1 MGTEKREQPTMTA
14 KIITRLIIIGIVVG
28 TLAII
33 TVGLLQPAESTSYTY
48 GPPRTSQGD
57 GLQVGN
63 HTGDMAPN
71 FTLAQLQGDQKIS
84 LSDYRG
90 QTVLLNFW
98 RTDCASCLVE
108 MPDLQKVAR
117 DQQAAGKKF
126 VVLGIE
132 EANDLSAPQLLQRKG
147 VSYPIL
153 VDERLTVGDLY
164 RVSGI
169 PTSFVLDRQGII
181 RWQTAGPISFETL
194 QDVLHQI
201 DR

>member
-1 MGTEKREQPTMTA
+1 VGTEKREQTTMKA
-14 KIITRLIIIGIVVG
+14 KIITRLIIIGVVVG

-33 TVGLLQPAESTSYTY
+33 TVGLLQPAASTGYTY

-57 GLQVGN
+57 GRQVGN

-71 FTLAQLQGDQKIS
+71 FTLAQLQGAQKVS
-84 LSDYRG
+84 LSDIRG
-90 QTVLLNFW
+90 QIVLLNFW

-108 MPDLQKVAR
+108 MPDLQKIVR

-132 EANDLSAPQLLQRKG
+132 EANDPSASQLLQRKG

-169 PTSFVLDRQGII
+169 PTSFVLDHQGVI

-194 QDVLHQI
+194 QDVLYQI
-201 DR
+201 DE

>member
-1 MGTEKREQPTMTA
+1 MTA
-14 KIITRLIIIGIVVG
+14 KIITRIIVIGVVVG

-33 TVGLLQPAESTSYTY
+33 TAGLLRPADSASYTY
-48 GPPRTSQGD
+48 GPPRTSQQD
-57 GLQVGN
+57 GRQVGN

-71 FTLAQLQGDQKIS
+71 FTLVQLQSGQKVS
-84 LSDYRG
+84 LSDIRG
-90 QTVLLNFW
+90 QIVLLNFW

-108 MPDLQKVAR
+108 MPDLQKVVQ

-126 VVLGIE
+126 VVLGLE
-132 EANDLSAPQLLQRKG
+132 EANDPTAPQLLQRKG

-164 RVSGI
+164 NVSGI

-201 DR
+201 D